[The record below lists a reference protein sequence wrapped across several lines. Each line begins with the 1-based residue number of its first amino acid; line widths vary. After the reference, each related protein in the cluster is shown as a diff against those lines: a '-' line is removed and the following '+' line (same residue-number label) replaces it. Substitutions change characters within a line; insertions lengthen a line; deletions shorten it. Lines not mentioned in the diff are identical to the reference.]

1 MNRLLLEKALKTLE
15 NAYAPYSNFRVAAAL
30 ESADGSIFTGVN
42 IENASFGATLCAE
55 RSAFAAALSA
65 GKRQFVRILIIG
77 GTAGQISA
85 FCPPCGICR
94 QFMSE
99 FCAPEFE
106 IILYNAEQF
115 ETHTLAALL
124 PKGFLL

>member
-30 ESADGSIFTGVN
+30 ECADGSIFTGVN

-106 IILYNAEQF
+106 IILYNGEQF
-115 ETHTLAALL
+115 ETHTLAALF

>member
-1 MNRLLLEKALKTLE
+1 MHQLILEKALKTLD
-15 NAYAPYSNFRVAAAL
+15 NAYAPYSSFQVAAAL
-30 ESADGSIFTGVN
+30 ECADGSIFTGVN

-65 GKRQFVRILIIG
+65 GKRQFVRILVIG

-106 IILYNAEQF
+106 IILYNGEQF

-124 PKGFLL
+124 PKGFSL

>member
-1 MNRLLLEKALKTLE
+1 MHQLLLEKALKTLD
-15 NAYAPYSNFRVAAAL
+15 NAYAPYSNFQVAAAL
-30 ESADGSIFTGVN
+30 ECADGSIFTGVN

-99 FCAPEFE
+99 FCAPDFE
-106 IILYNAEQF
+106 IVLYNGEQF

>member
-106 IILYNAEQF
+106 IILYNGEQF

>member
-30 ESADGSIFTGVN
+30 ECADGSIFTGVN

-77 GTAGQISA
+77 GTVGQISA

-106 IILYNAEQF
+106 IILYNGEQF